1 MTKATE
7 VLRGHLNKE
16 CTKVTFTMD
25 IEGIDWRTPISVS
38 SKGNASYKFN
48 EKYQFEL
55 VDKDG
60 ITVPLTASIGLYMD
74 RKNWKEY
81 QEQVKGHQEAKELDD
96 VDIKEPSRAKM
107 YTIAEL
113 TKLKDAGLL
122 SEDAV
127 KELVLQG
134 QVLV

>member
-1 MTKATE
+1 MDKK

-25 IEGIDWRTPISVS
+25 IDGIDWRTPISVS

-55 VDKDG
+55 VDEDG

-74 RKNWKEY
+74 KKNWREY
-81 QEQVKGHQEAKELDD
+81 QVQVKGHQEAKNLDD
-96 VDIKEPSRAKM
+96 VDIKKSSVKM
-107 YTIAEL
+107 YTIDEL
-113 TKLKDAGLL
+113 SKLKDAGLL
-122 SEDAV
+122 SEYAV
-127 KELVLQG
+127 KELVLNG
-134 QVLV
+134 QVVL